1 MKRKSKLDNVLLK
14 SAYIFIKTRPF
25 NNFFSLKSENS
36 KPSKRLAVS
45 VFIIIMLHIFRL
57 KAHSIAFISLLFS
70 TFYGIMFYELD
81 NKLFQKR
88 RQFPDSPKYTGAVF
102 FCAFVFKNF
111 NKAIIAYFLI
121 KKNHAF
127 FSKGFFFI
135 SAPEGQD
142 LPCKLVFQGGNYPPS
157 CFPISLRHAPLS
169 SCSSFVRLPLLHRR
183 LIPRWQ
189 ANALSSLSV
198 CRRWSPALAQ
208 FGSRKRKSHH
218 LKTSV

>member
-1 MKRKSKLDNVLLK
+1 MNLITSYSKTPTV
-14 SAYIFIKTRPF
+14 
-25 NNFFSLKSENS
+25 SE
-36 KPSKRLAVS
+36 LAKVP
-45 VFIIIMLHIFRL
+45 
-57 KAHSIAFISLLFS
+57 
-70 TFYGIMFYELD
+70 E
-81 NKLFQKR
+81 
-88 RQFPDSPKYTGAVF
+88 AVF

-127 FSKGFFFI
+127 FQKAFFFI